1 MNEKIDNVHFGV
13 VAIFTTSVTAAPVH
27 KNQINKKIVVT
38 KPLDKKQQTKKTK
51 ETKSVLT
58 KKTSTKNKKQVEKL
72 TDKKPKVLVKEIS
85 SKPKA
90 SIEKKPTTVVST
102 KHEKTAKEKPVYKPV
117 IVPQCNDFSVS
128 KVLSDAFKQQGDS
141 TKTSMMVKQIL
152 QARETQF
159 YPQKS
164 IRSCHALVVTENKSY
179 QTDYSIILNDK
190 GFFVQVENA
199 MSL

>member
-1 MNEKIDNVHFGV
+1 MRKLITFILVLLPF
-13 VAIFTTSVTAAPVH
+13 FTTSVTAAPVH

-38 KPLDKKQQTKKTK
+38 KSLDKKQQTKKTK
-51 ETKSVLT
+51 ETKLVLT
-58 KKTSTKNKKQVEKL
+58 KKMSTKNKKQVVKL

-102 KHEKTAKEKPVYKPV
+102 KHEKTAKEKSVYKPV

-128 KVLSDAFKQQGDS
+128 KVLSDAFKQQGDA

-159 YPQKS
+159 YPQKG
-164 IRSCHALVVTENKSY
+164 IRSCHALVVTESKSY

-199 MSL
+199 ISL

>member
-1 MNEKIDNVHFGV
+1 VLLPF
-13 VAIFTTSVTAAPVH
+13 FTTSVTAAPVH

-38 KPLDKKQQTKKTK
+38 KSLEKKQQTKKTK
-51 ETKSVLT
+51 DTKLVLT
-58 KKTSTKNKKQVEKL
+58 KKMSTKNKKQAVKL
-72 TDKKPKVLVKEIS
+72 TDKKPKTLVKEIS
-85 SKPKA
+85 SKPKTF
-90 SIEKKPTTVVST
+90 IEKKPTTVVST

-128 KVLSDAFKQQGDS
+128 KVLSDAFKQQGDL

-159 YPQKS
+159 YPQKG
-164 IRSCHALVVTENKSY
+164 IRSCHALVVTESKSY

>member
-1 MNEKIDNVHFGV
+1 MRKLITFILVLLPF
-13 VAIFTTSVTAAPVH
+13 FTTSVIAAPVH

-38 KPLDKKQQTKKTK
+38 KSLDKKQQTKKTK

-58 KKTSTKNKKQVEKL
+58 KKTSTKNKKQVVKL
-72 TDKKPKVLVKEIS
+72 TDKKPKALVKEIS
-85 SKPKA
+85 SKPKT

-102 KHEKTAKEKPVYKPV
+102 KHEKTAKDKSVYKPV

-128 KVLSDAFKQQGDS
+128 KVLSDAFKQQGEA
-141 TKTSMMVKQIL
+141 TKTSMTVKQIL

-159 YPQKS
+159 YPQKG
-164 IRSCHALVVTENKSY
+164 IRSCHALVVTESKSY
-179 QTDYSIILNDK
+179 QTDYSVILNDK

-199 MSL
+199 ISL

>member
-1 MNEKIDNVHFGV
+1 MRKLITFILV
-13 VAIFTTSVTAAPVH
+13 VLPFFTTSVTAAPVH
-27 KNQINKKIVVT
+27 KNQINKKIVVI
-38 KPLDKKQQTKKTK
+38 KSLDKKQQTKKTK

-58 KKTSTKNKKQVEKL
+58 KKTSTKNKKRVEKL

-90 SIEKKPTTVVST
+90 SIEKKTTTVVST
-102 KHEKTAKEKPVYKPV
+102 KHEKTAKEKSVYKPV

-128 KVLSDAFKQQGDS
+128 KVLSDAFKQQGDA

-159 YPQKS
+159 YPQKG
-164 IRSCHALVVTENKSY
+164 IRGCHALVVTDGKSY

>member
-1 MNEKIDNVHFGV
+1 MRKLITFILVLLPF
-13 VAIFTTSVTAAPVH
+13 FTTSVTAAPVH

-38 KPLDKKQQTKKTK
+38 KFLDKKQQTKKTK
-51 ETKSVLT
+51 ETKLVLT
-58 KKTSTKNKKQVEKL
+58 KKISTKNKKQSVKL

-128 KVLSDAFKQQGDS
+128 KVLSDAFKQQGDA

-159 YPQKS
+159 YPQKG
-164 IRSCHALVVTENKSY
+164 IRSCHALVVTESKSY

>member
-1 MNEKIDNVHFGV
+1 MRKLITFILVLLPF
-13 VAIFTTSVTAAPVH
+13 FTTSVTAAPVH

-38 KPLDKKQQTKKTK
+38 KSLDKKQQTKKTK
-51 ETKSVLT
+51 LVLA
-58 KKTSTKNKKQVEKL
+58 KKMSTKNKKQAVKL
-72 TDKKPKVLVKEIS
+72 TDKKPKALVKGIS
-85 SKPKA
+85 SKPKT

-102 KHEKTAKEKPVYKPV
+102 KHEKTAKDKSVYKPV

-159 YPQKS
+159 YPQKG
-164 IRSCHALVVTENKSY
+164 IRSCHALVVTDGKSY
-179 QTDYSIILNDK
+179 QTDYSVILNDK
-190 GFFVQVENA
+190 GFFIQVENA
-199 MSL
+199 Q

>member
-1 MNEKIDNVHFGV
+1 MRKLITFILVLLPF
-13 VAIFTTSVTAAPVH
+13 FTTSVTAAPVH

-38 KPLDKKQQTKKTK
+38 KSLEKKQQTKKTK
-51 ETKSVLT
+51 DTKLVLT
-58 KKTSTKNKKQVEKL
+58 KKMSTKNKKQAVKL
-72 TDKKPKVLVKEIS
+72 TDKKPKTLVKEIS
-85 SKPKA
+85 SKPKTF
-90 SIEKKPTTVVST
+90 IEKKPTTVVST

-128 KVLSDAFKQQGDS
+128 KVLSDAFKQQGDL

-159 YPQKS
+159 YPQKG
-164 IRSCHALVVTENKSY
+164 IRSCHALVVTESKSY

>member
-1 MNEKIDNVHFGV
+1 MRKLITFILVLLPF
-13 VAIFTTSVTAAPVH
+13 FTTSVTAAPVH

-38 KPLDKKQQTKKTK
+38 KSLDKKQQTKKTK
-51 ETKSVLT
+51 EMKLVLT

-72 TDKKPKVLVKEIS
+72 TDKKPKALVKEIS
-85 SKPKA
+85 SKPKT

-102 KHEKTAKEKPVYKPV
+102 IHEKTAKEKSVYKPV

-128 KVLSDAFKQQGDS
+128 KVLSNAFKQQGDA

-159 YPQKS
+159 YPQKG
-164 IRSCHALVVTENKSY
+164 IRSCHALVVTESKSY

-199 MSL
+199 ISL

>member
-1 MNEKIDNVHFGV
+1 MRKLITFILVLLPF
-13 VAIFTTSVTAAPVH
+13 FTTSVTAAPVH

-38 KPLDKKQQTKKTK
+38 KSLDKKQQTKKTK
-51 ETKSVLT
+51 EMKLVLT
-58 KKTSTKNKKQVEKL
+58 KKTSTKNKKQVVKL
-72 TDKKPKVLVKEIS
+72 TEKQPKVLVKGIS
-85 SKPKA
+85 SKPKT

-128 KVLSDAFKQQGDS
+128 KVLSDAFKQQGDA
-141 TKTSMMVKQIL
+141 TKTSMMVKQIF

-159 YPQKS
+159 YPQKG
-164 IRSCHALVVTENKSY
+164 IRSCHALVVTESKSY

-199 MSL
+199 ISL

>member
-1 MNEKIDNVHFGV
+1 MRKLITFILVLLPF
-13 VAIFTTSVTAAPVH
+13 FTTSVTAAPVH

-38 KPLDKKQQTKKTK
+38 KSLDKKQQTKKTK
-51 ETKSVLT
+51 ETKSVPT
-58 KKTSTKNKKQVEKL
+58 KKTSTKNKKQVVKL

-90 SIEKKPTTVVST
+90 SIEKKTTTVVST
-102 KHEKTAKEKPVYKPV
+102 KHEKTAKEKSVDKPV

-128 KVLSDAFKQQGDS
+128 KVLSDAFKQQGDA

-159 YPQKS
+159 YPQKG
-164 IRSCHALVVTENKSY
+164 IRRCHALVVTDGKSY

-199 MSL
+199 ISL

>member
-1 MNEKIDNVHFGV
+1 MRKLITFILVLLPF
-13 VAIFTTSVTAAPVH
+13 FTTSVTAAPVH

-38 KPLDKKQQTKKTK
+38 KSLDKKQQTKKTK
-51 ETKSVLT
+51 ETKLVLT
-58 KKTSTKNKKQVEKL
+58 KKMSTKNKKQAVKL
-72 TDKKPKVLVKEIS
+72 TDKNPKALVKEIS
-85 SKPKA
+85 SKPKI
-90 SIEKKPTTVVST
+90 SIEKKPTTVVSA
-102 KHEKTAKEKPVYKPV
+102 KHEKAAKEKSVYKPV

-128 KVLSDAFKQQGDS
+128 KVLSDAFKQQGDL

-159 YPQKS
+159 YPQKG
-164 IRSCHALVVTENKSY
+164 IRSCHALVVTESKSY

>member
-1 MNEKIDNVHFGV
+1 MRKLITFILVWLPF
-13 VAIFTTSVTAAPVH
+13 FTTSVTAAPVH

-38 KPLDKKQQTKKTK
+38 KSLDKKQQTKKTK
-51 ETKSVLT
+51 ETKLVLT
-58 KKTSTKNKKQVEKL
+58 KKMSTKNKKQAVKL
-72 TDKKPKVLVKEIS
+72 TDKKPKALVKEIS
-85 SKPKA
+85 SKPKT
-90 SIEKKPTTVVST
+90 SIEKKPTTVVSA
-102 KHEKTAKEKPVYKPV
+102 KHKKAIKEKSVYKPV

-128 KVLSDAFKQQGDS
+128 KVLSDAFKQQGDA

-159 YPQKS
+159 YPQKG
-164 IRSCHALVVTENKSY
+164 IRSCHALLVTESKSY

>member
-1 MNEKIDNVHFGV
+1 MRKLITFILVLLPF
-13 VAIFTTSVTAAPVH
+13 FTTSVTAAPVH

-38 KPLDKKQQTKKTK
+38 KSLDKKQQTKKTK
-51 ETKSVLT
+51 EMKLVLT
-58 KKTSTKNKKQVEKL
+58 KKTSTKNKKQVVKL
-72 TDKKPKVLVKEIS
+72 TEKQPKVLVKGIS
-85 SKPKA
+85 SKPKT

-128 KVLSDAFKQQGDS
+128 KVLSDAFKQQGDA

-159 YPQKS
+159 YPQKG
-164 IRSCHALVVTENKSY
+164 IRSCHALVVTESKSY

-190 GFFVQVENA
+190 GFFIQVENA
-199 MSL
+199 ISL

>member
-1 MNEKIDNVHFGV
+1 MRKLITFILVLLPF
-13 VAIFTTSVTAAPVH
+13 FTTSVTAAPVH

-38 KPLDKKQQTKKTK
+38 KSLDKKQQTKKTK
-51 ETKSVLT
+51 ETKLVLT
-58 KKTSTKNKKQVEKL
+58 KKISTKNKKQSVKL

-102 KHEKTAKEKPVYKPV
+102 KHEKTAKEKSVYKPV

-128 KVLSDAFKQQGDS
+128 KVLSDAFKQQGDA

-159 YPQKS
+159 YPKKG
-164 IRSCHALVVTENKSY
+164 IRSCHALVVTESKSY

>member
-1 MNEKIDNVHFGV
+1 MRKLITFILVLLPF
-13 VAIFTTSVTAAPVH
+13 FTTSVTAAPVH

-38 KPLDKKQQTKKTK
+38 KSLDKKQQTKKTK
-51 ETKSVLT
+51 ETKSVPT
-58 KKTSTKNKKQVEKL
+58 KKTSTKNKKQVVKL

-90 SIEKKPTTVVST
+90 SIEKKTTTVVST
-102 KHEKTAKEKPVYKPV
+102 KHEKTAKEKSVDKPV

-128 KVLSDAFKQQGDS
+128 KVLSDAFKQQGDA

-152 QARETQF
+152 PARETQF
-159 YPQKS
+159 YPQKG
-164 IRSCHALVVTENKSY
+164 IRSCHALVVTDGKSY

-199 MSL
+199 ISL

>member
-1 MNEKIDNVHFGV
+1 MRKLITFILVWLPF
-13 VAIFTTSVTAAPVH
+13 FTTSVTAAPVH

-38 KPLDKKQQTKKTK
+38 KSLDKKQQTKKTK
-51 ETKSVLT
+51 LVLA
-58 KKTSTKNKKQVEKL
+58 KKMSTKNKKQAVKL
-72 TDKKPKVLVKEIS
+72 TDKKPKALVKEIS
-85 SKPKA
+85 SKPKT
-90 SIEKKPTTVVST
+90 SIEKKPTTVVSA
-102 KHEKTAKEKPVYKPV
+102 KHKKAIKEKSVYKPV

-159 YPQKS
+159 YPQKG
-164 IRSCHALVVTENKSY
+164 IRSCHALVVTDGKSY

>member
-1 MNEKIDNVHFGV
+1 MRKLITFILVLLPF
-13 VAIFTTSVTAAPVH
+13 FTTSVTAAPVH

-38 KPLDKKQQTKKTK
+38 KSLDKKQQTKKTK
-51 ETKSVLT
+51 EMKLVLT
-58 KKTSTKNKKQVEKL
+58 KKTSTKNKKQVVKL
-72 TDKKPKVLVKEIS
+72 TEKQPKVLVKGIS
-85 SKPKA
+85 SKPKT

-128 KVLSDAFKQQGDS
+128 KVLSDAFKQQGDA

-159 YPQKS
+159 YPQKG
-164 IRSCHALVVTENKSY
+164 IRSCHALVVTESKSY

>member
-1 MNEKIDNVHFGV
+1 MRKLITFILVLLPF
-13 VAIFTTSVTAAPVH
+13 FTTSVTAAPVH

-38 KPLDKKQQTKKTK
+38 KSLDKKQQTKKTK

-58 KKTSTKNKKQVEKL
+58 KKMSTKNKKQVVKL
-72 TDKKPKVLVKEIS
+72 TDKKPKALVKEIS
-85 SKPKA
+85 SKPKT
-90 SIEKKPTTVVST
+90 SIEKKTTTVVST
-102 KHEKTAKEKPVYKPV
+102 KHEKTAKDKSVYKPV

-128 KVLSDAFKQQGDS
+128 KVLSDAFKQQGDA

-159 YPQKS
+159 YPQKG
-164 IRSCHALVVTENKSY
+164 IRSCHALVVTESKSY

>member
-1 MNEKIDNVHFGV
+1 MRKLITFILVLLPF
-13 VAIFTTSVTAAPVH
+13 FTTSVTAAPVH

-38 KPLDKKQQTKKTK
+38 KSLDKKQQTKKTK
-51 ETKSVLT
+51 ETKLVLT
-58 KKTSTKNKKQVEKL
+58 KKMSTKNKKQAVKL
-72 TDKKPKVLVKEIS
+72 TDKKPKALVKEIS
-85 SKPKA
+85 SKPKT

-102 KHEKTAKEKPVYKPV
+102 KHEKTAKEKSVYKPV

-128 KVLSDAFKQQGDS
+128 KVLSDAFKQQGDA

-159 YPQKS
+159 YPQKG
-164 IRSCHALVVTENKSY
+164 IRSCHALLVTESKSY

-199 MSL
+199 ISL

>member
-1 MNEKIDNVHFGV
+1 VLLPF
-13 VAIFTTSVTAAPVH
+13 FTTSVTAAPVH

-38 KPLDKKQQTKKTK
+38 KSLDKKQQTKKTK
-51 ETKSVLT
+51 ETKLVLT
-58 KKTSTKNKKQVEKL
+58 KKISTKNKKQAVKL
-72 TDKKPKVLVKEIS
+72 TDKKPKALVKEIS
-85 SKPKA
+85 SKPKI
-90 SIEKKPTTVVST
+90 SIEKKTTTVVSA
-102 KHEKTAKEKPVYKPV
+102 KHEKTAKEKSVYKPV

-141 TKTSMMVKQIL
+141 TQTSMMVKQIL

-159 YPQKS
+159 YPQKG
-164 IRSCHALVVTENKSY
+164 IRSCHALVVTESKSY

-199 MSL
+199 ISL

>member
-1 MNEKIDNVHFGV
+1 MRKLITFIFVLLPF
-13 VAIFTTSVTAAPVH
+13 FTTSVTAAPVH

-38 KPLDKKQQTKKTK
+38 KSLDKKQQTKKTK
-51 ETKSVLT
+51 ETKLVLT
-58 KKTSTKNKKQVEKL
+58 KKMSTKNKKQAVKL
-72 TDKKPKVLVKEIS
+72 TDKKPKALVKEIS
-85 SKPKA
+85 LKPKT
-90 SIEKKPTTVVST
+90 SIEKKPTTVVSA
-102 KHEKTAKEKPVYKPV
+102 KHEKAAKEKPVYKPV
-117 IVPQCNDFSVS
+117 IVVPQCNDFSVS

-152 QARETQF
+152 QSRETQF
-159 YPQKS
+159 YPQKG
-164 IRSCHALVVTENKSY
+164 IRSCHALVVTESKSY

>member
-1 MNEKIDNVHFGV
+1 MRKLITFILVLLPF
-13 VAIFTTSVTAAPVH
+13 FTTSVTAAPVH

-38 KPLDKKQQTKKTK
+38 KSLDKKQQTKKTK
-51 ETKSVLT
+51 ETKLVLT
-58 KKTSTKNKKQVEKL
+58 KKMSTKNKKQAVKL
-72 TDKKPKVLVKEIS
+72 TDKKPKALVKEIS
-85 SKPKA
+85 SKPKT
-90 SIEKKPTTVVST
+90 SIEKKPTTVFSA

-128 KVLSDAFKQQGDS
+128 KVLSDAFKQQGDL

-159 YPQKS
+159 YPQKG
-164 IRSCHALVVTENKSY
+164 IRSCHALVVTESKSY

>member
-1 MNEKIDNVHFGV
+1 MRKLITFILVLLPF
-13 VAIFTTSVTAAPVH
+13 FTTSVTAAPVH

-38 KPLDKKQQTKKTK
+38 KSLDKKQQTKKTK

-58 KKTSTKNKKQVEKL
+58 KKMSSKNKKQVVKL
-72 TDKKPKVLVKEIS
+72 TDKKPKALVKEIS
-85 SKPKA
+85 SKPKTF
-90 SIEKKPTTVVST
+90 IEKKPTTVVST
-102 KHEKTAKEKPVYKPV
+102 IHEKTAKEKSVYKPV

-128 KVLSDAFKQQGDS
+128 KVLSDAFKQQGDA

-159 YPQKS
+159 YPQKG
-164 IRSCHALVVTENKSY
+164 IRSCHALVVTESKSY

-199 MSL
+199 ISL

>member
-1 MNEKIDNVHFGV
+1 MRKLITFILVLLPF
-13 VAIFTTSVTAAPVH
+13 FTTSVTAAPVH

-38 KPLDKKQQTKKTK
+38 KSLDKKQQTKKTK
-51 ETKSVLT
+51 ETKSVPT
-58 KKTSTKNKKQVEKL
+58 KKTSTKNKKQVVKL

-90 SIEKKPTTVVST
+90 SIEKKTTTVVST
-102 KHEKTAKEKPVYKPV
+102 KHEKTAKEKSVDKPV

-128 KVLSDAFKQQGDS
+128 KVLSDAFKQQGDA
-141 TKTSMMVKQIL
+141 TKTSMMVKQIF

-159 YPQKS
+159 YPQKG
-164 IRSCHALVVTENKSY
+164 IRSCHALVVTDGKSY

>member
-1 MNEKIDNVHFGV
+1 MRKLITFILVLLPF
-13 VAIFTTSVTAAPVH
+13 FTTSVTAAPVH

-38 KPLDKKQQTKKTK
+38 KSLDKKQQTKKTK
-51 ETKSVLT
+51 DTKLVLT
-58 KKTSTKNKKQVEKL
+58 KKMSTKNKKQAVKL
-72 TDKKPKVLVKEIS
+72 TDKKPKTLVKEIS
-85 SKPKA
+85 SKPKTF
-90 SIEKKPTTVVST
+90 IEKKPTTVVST

-128 KVLSDAFKQQGDS
+128 KVLSDAFKQQGDL

-159 YPQKS
+159 YPQKG
-164 IRSCHALVVTENKSY
+164 IRSCHALVVTESKSY

>member
-1 MNEKIDNVHFGV
+1 MRKLITFILVLLPF
-13 VAIFTTSVTAAPVH
+13 FTTSVTAAPVH

-38 KPLDKKQQTKKTK
+38 KSLDKKQQTKKTK
-51 ETKSVLT
+51 DTKLVLT
-58 KKTSTKNKKQVEKL
+58 KKMSTKNKKQTVKL
-72 TDKKPKVLVKEIS
+72 TDKKPKALVKEIS
-85 SKPKA
+85 SKPKT
-90 SIEKKPTTVVST
+90 SIEKKPTTVVSA
-102 KHEKTAKEKPVYKPV
+102 KHEKAAKEKSVYNPV

-128 KVLSDAFKQQGDS
+128 KVLSDAFKQQGDL

-159 YPQKS
+159 YPQKG
-164 IRSCHALVVTENKSY
+164 IRSCHALVVTESKSY

>member
-1 MNEKIDNVHFGV
+1 MRKLITFILVLLPF
-13 VAIFTTSVTAAPVH
+13 FTTSVTAAPVH
-27 KNQINKKIVVT
+27 KNQIHKKIVVT
-38 KPLDKKQQTKKTK
+38 KSLDKKQQTKKTK
-51 ETKSVLT
+51 EMKLVLT

-72 TDKKPKVLVKEIS
+72 TDKKPKALVKEIS
-85 SKPKA
+85 SKPKT

-102 KHEKTAKEKPVYKPV
+102 IHEKTAKEKSVYKPV

-128 KVLSDAFKQQGDS
+128 KVLSDAFKQQGDA

-159 YPQKS
+159 YPKKG
-164 IRSCHALVVTENKSY
+164 IRSCHALVVTESKSY

-199 MSL
+199 ISL